1 MSNAASE
8 HTTTTP
14 GLRTY
19 KGSCACRAVRF
30 EADFDPSAG
39 TTQCNCTICTKTRAW
54 GIIVKPSAFRLIAG
68 EEVLGD
74 HSRYEAGHAR
84 FCKTC
89 GIRVFGHGNIPEL
102 GGEFC
107 SVNLNCLDDAD
118 LTGVPVAYLDGLHD
132 TWAPIGSTTYVSPFS
147 AAKVGLSRSAPPAAL
162 GRQTG

>member
-30 EADFDPSAG
+30 EADLDPSAG
-39 TTQCNCTICTKTRAW
+39 TAQCNCTICAKTRWW
-54 GIIVKPSAFRLIAG
+54 GIIVKPSALRLLAG

-74 HSRYEAGHAR
+74 HSRSEAGHAR

-89 GIRVFGHGNIPEL
+89 GVRVFGHGHLPML
-102 GGEFC
+102 GGDYC
-107 SVNLNCLDDAD
+107 TVNLNCLDDAD
-118 LTGVPVAYLDGLHD
+118 LTGVPVVYLDGLHN
-132 TWAPIGSTTYVSPFS
+132 TWEQIGATTYVNPFA
-147 AAKVGLSRSAPPAAL
+147 AAKGA
-162 GRQTG
+162 